1 MYNLKSKT
9 SLQLATE
16 HHRISPL
23 TVSMNV
29 EKGAKFF
36 NFRKHIRTSRD
47 SWITNIQVSNSAV
60 SVSLSYSHLNPPLK
74 TVKIEQF

>member
-29 EKGAKFF
+29 EKGQ
-36 NFRKHIRTSRD
+36 NFSTFE
-47 SWITNIQVSNSAV
+47 NIFELLV
-60 SVSLSYSHLNPPLK
+60 
-74 TVKIEQF
+74 TCG